1 MKEKTEVAMAKV
13 AILLAPGYE
22 ELEAV
27 TVIDVLRRGGVD
39 VIIAGLEDTP
49 IPSARDVKIVPDTT
63 VDSLS
68 PDELDMVILPGGLPG
83 VENLKKDSRV
93 KELIQKMQEKGKKCA
108 AICAAPGALAAFG
121 VLKGKKATI
130 YPSLKDE
137 LKEARLED
145 APVVV
150 DENVITSQGPGTAM
164 PFALT
169 LLAILAGEEKA
180 REVAQQMLV
189 NWP

>member
-1 MKEKTEVAMAKV
+1 MAKV

-39 VIIAGLEDTP
+39 LVIAGLEDAP
-49 IPSARDVKIVPDTT
+49 IPSARNVKIVPDTT
-63 VDSLS
+63 VDQLS

-93 KELIQKMQEKGKKCA
+93 KDLIQKMQEKGKKCA

-130 YPSLKDE
+130 YPSLKNE
-137 LKEARLED
+137 LKEAKPED

-150 DENVITSQGPGTAM
+150 DENIITSQGPGTAM
-164 PFALT
+164 PFAFT
-169 LLAILAGEEKA
+169 LLALLAGEEKA
-180 REVAQQMLV
+180 KEVAKQMLV

>member
-1 MKEKTEVAMAKV
+1 MAKV

-39 VIIAGLEDTP
+39 LIIAGLEDAP
-49 IPSARDVKIVPDTT
+49 IPSARNVKIVPDTT
-63 VDSLS
+63 VDKLA
-68 PDELDMVILPGGLPG
+68 PEELELVILPGGLPG
-83 VENLKKDSRV
+83 VENLKKDPRV
-93 KELIQKMQEKGKKCA
+93 KELLTKMQEKGKKCA

-121 VLKGKKATI
+121 LLKGRRATI
-130 YPSLKDE
+130 YPSLKSE
-137 LKEARLED
+137 LKDATPLD

-150 DENVITSQGPGTAM
+150 DENIITSQGPGTAI
-164 PFALT
+164 PFAFK
-169 LLAILAGEEKA
+169 LLELLAGEEKA
-180 REVAQQMLV
+180 KEVAKAMLI